1 MDECLDL
8 NKGVGEPGLR
18 NSFKSIAVGPQE
30 PLISATEKLVPGRRR
45 WPVGGGGRSWICC
58 EWVPLLAPPEQFR
71 LSYVV
76 LLYFFY
82 PSLPSALPFPNLFFI
97 W

>member
-1 MDECLDL
+1 MGMDECLDL

-45 WPVGGGGRSWICC
+45 WPVGEGGGGHGSAVSGCHC
-58 EWVPLLAPPEQFR
+58 LLPQNN
-71 LSYVV
+71 SD
-76 LLYFFY
+76 
-82 PSLPSALPFPNLFFI
+82 FPT
-97 W
+97 

>member
-45 WPVGGGGRSWICC
+45 WPVGGGGGHGSAVSGCHC
-58 EWVPLLAPPEQFR
+58 LLPEQFR

>member
-45 WPVGGGGRSWICC
+45 WPVGGG
-58 EWVPLLAPPEQFR
+58 EVMDLL
-71 LSYVV
+71 
-76 LLYFFY
+76 
-82 PSLPSALPFPNLFFI
+82 
-97 W
+97 